1 MKLILY
7 LSFLFTLSL
16 YAQDNKVIK
25 EIKLH
30 QLEQNIL
37 FQTKGKS
44 PLKEVER
51 KYFKD
56 LPFFDIDLSFRVEA
70 TLTKT
75 PSTSFFQMKTTT
87 DRLSDE
93 RVYAVLSFV
102 LKGKEYHLNVY
113 QGKQLMMQKGYEDY
127 LFLPF
132 LDDTNSETTYGGGR
146 YLDLRI
152 PNGNKIIVDFNKAYN
167 PYCYYNS
174 RYSCPIV
181 PSENYVPLKITAGVK
196 K

>member
-1 MKLILY
+1 MKLILF

-16 YAQDNKVIK
+16 YAQDSKVIK

-51 KYFKD
+51 EYFKD

-87 DRLSDE
+87 GRLSDE
-93 RVYAVLSFV
+93 RVYAVLVFV

-113 QGKQLMMQKGYEDY
+113 QGKQLMVQKGYEDY

-152 PNGNKIIVDFNKAYN
+152 PNGNKIIIDFNKAYN

>member
-16 YAQDNKVIK
+16 YAQDSKVIK

>member
-7 LSFLFTLSL
+7 LSFFFTLSL
-16 YAQDNKVIK
+16 YAQDSKVIK

-93 RVYAVLSFV
+93 RVYGVLSFV
-102 LKGKEYHLNVY
+102 LKEKEYHLNVY
-113 QGKQLMMQKGYEDY
+113 QGEQLMMQKGYEDY

>member
-7 LSFLFTLSL
+7 LSFFLTLSL
-16 YAQDNKVIK
+16 YAQDSKVIK

-102 LKGKEYHLNVY
+102 LKEKEYHLNVY
-113 QGKQLMMQKGYEDY
+113 QGEQLMMQKGYEDY

>member
-7 LSFLFTLSL
+7 LSFFLTLSL
-16 YAQDNKVIK
+16 YAQHSKVIK

-93 RVYAVLSFV
+93 RVYGVLSFV
-102 LKGKEYHLNVY
+102 LKEKEYHLNVY
-113 QGKQLMMQKGYEDY
+113 QGEQLMMQKGYEDY

>member
-1 MKLILY
+1 MKLSLY
-7 LSFLFTLSL
+7 LSFFFTLSL
-16 YAQDNKVIK
+16 YAQDSKVIK

-93 RVYAVLSFV
+93 RVYGVLSFV
-102 LKGKEYHLNVY
+102 LKEKEYHLNVY
-113 QGKQLMMQKGYEDY
+113 QGEQLMMQKGYEDY

>member
-7 LSFLFTLSL
+7 LSFFFTLSL
-16 YAQDNKVIK
+16 YAQDSKVIK

-44 PLKEVER
+44 PLKEVKR

-113 QGKQLMMQKGYEDY
+113 QGEQLMMQKGYEDY

>member
-1 MKLILY
+1 MKQILY
-7 LSFLFTLSL
+7 FILLFTLVTNGQSKD
-16 YAQDNKVIK
+16 AIQS
-25 EIKLH
+25 IKLH
-30 QLEQNIL
+30 QLEQNIF

-44 PLKEVER
+44 PLKEIDR
-51 KYFKD
+51 KYFKELD
-56 LPFFDIDLSFRVEA
+56 FFDINLSFRVEA
-70 TLTKT
+70 ILKKT

-93 RVYAVLSFV
+93 RIYGVLSFV

-113 QGKQLMMQKGYEDY
+113 QGKQLMTQKGYEDY

-181 PSENYVPLKITAGVK
+181 PSENYIPLKITAGIK

>member
-7 LSFLFTLSL
+7 LSFFFTLSL
-16 YAQDNKVIK
+16 YAQDSKVIK

-44 PLKEVER
+44 PLKEVKR

-93 RVYAVLSFV
+93 RVYGVLSFV
-102 LKGKEYHLNVY
+102 LKEKEYHLNVY
-113 QGKQLMMQKGYEDY
+113 QGEQLMMQKGYEDY

>member
-1 MKLILY
+1 MKRILY
-7 LSFLFTLSL
+7 LLFLFTVVL
-16 YAQDNKVIK
+16 YAQDSEAIK
-25 EIKLH
+25 EIKLY

-56 LPFFDIDLSFRVEA
+56 LAFFDINLSFRVEA
-70 TLTKT
+70 TLKKT

-93 RVYAVLSFV
+93 RVYGVLSFV

-181 PSENYVPLKITAGVK
+181 PSENYVPLKINAGVK

>member
-7 LSFLFTLSL
+7 LSFFFTLSL
-16 YAQDNKVIK
+16 YAQDSKVIK

-113 QGKQLMMQKGYEDY
+113 QGEQLMMQKGYEDY

>member
-16 YAQDNKVIK
+16 YAQDSKVIK

-102 LKGKEYHLNVY
+102 LKEKEYHLNVY
-113 QGKQLMMQKGYEDY
+113 QGEQLMMQKGYEDY

>member
-7 LSFLFTLSL
+7 LSFFFTLSL
-16 YAQDNKVIK
+16 YAQDSKVIK

-102 LKGKEYHLNVY
+102 LKEKEYHLNVY
-113 QGKQLMMQKGYEDY
+113 QGEQLMMQKGYEDY